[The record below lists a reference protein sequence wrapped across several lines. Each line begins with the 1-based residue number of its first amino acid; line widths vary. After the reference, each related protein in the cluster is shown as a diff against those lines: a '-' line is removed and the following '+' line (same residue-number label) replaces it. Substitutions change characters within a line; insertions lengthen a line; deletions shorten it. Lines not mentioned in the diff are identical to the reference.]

1 MEPEDDPQLHQL
13 LRQWEAPNAPPSLDD
28 RVLGGRISWW
38 RFLLTGQI
46 RVPVPLGL
54 AMVAALIAMG
64 VFLARDRERAAAPP
78 PASDAA
84 HAVFNLKDFQPV
96 QNVQVRVIRGTH
108 ANR

>member
-1 MEPEDDPQLHQL
+1 MEPDDDPQLHQL

-64 VFLARDRERAAAPP
+64 VFLARDRQRAAAPSR
-78 PASDAA
+78 PATRPTRFS
-84 HAVFNLKDFQPV
+84 
-96 QNVQVRVIRGTH
+96 I
-108 ANR
+108 

>member
-1 MEPEDDPQLHQL
+1 MEPDDDPQLHQL

-28 RVLGGRISWW
+28 RVLDGRISWW

-64 VFLARDRERAAAPP
+64 VFLARDRQRAAAPP
-78 PASDAA
+78 PAAEAA
-84 HAVFNLKDFQPV
+84 HAIFNLKDFRPV
-96 QNVQVRVIRGTH
+96 QEVRVRIIRGH
-108 ANR
+108 DANQ